1 MLAGLGCR
9 FGTLAAVLPKTGP
22 IPATG
27 RRDMKVLAIS
37 HCPISQGAMVPTAAE
52 RHLYEAALRAVRSA
66 TGRLAVVLH
75 LSRLRPP
82 APRPHHRRI
91 MRALLQETA
100 GRYDGQVFGLANG
113 DLVMLCRAARPAATR
128 ADARQPASL
137 ARTLV
142 AEPEMLPE
150 IMERL
155 LQADRANAGD
165 LVSLWSLAREGDRLL
180 GYVREQLARG
190 AGGLGMSEDIAAQ
203 AVQAQATARGQPPD
217 MTHALHAAVAA
228 LVGTAAIS
236 DLMQR
241 QTAILLGG
249 PAERAGGLQPL
260 FREVSFS
267 IAALESRIPAPAP
280 GGEGLGGCDPF
291 LFRHLAARL
300 DQRVL
305 AVLCDEIG
313 RGGPLDL
320 IQALPDTAPMLHLNL
335 TVPGILS
342 PGFGRLVG
350 LCAGT
355 KRRFGVEISLL
366 EATSD
371 SQSFAEARARLA
383 EAGIGLVLDGVS
395 HLALLLSQ
403 PWALRPALLKLD
415 WSQHLASSP
424 DDEKQ
429 AIDAAL
435 AQIGTHKVVLHH
447 AETEAALRWGLAH
460 GIRRFQGRH
469 VDAMLGAS
477 RIVSCGHAEGCT
489 LRAGAAGRIGR
500 AGCVNPTLLDAG
512 APSATAPAERVA

>member
-1 MLAGLGCR
+1 
-9 FGTLAAVLPKTGP
+9 
-22 IPATG
+22 
-27 RRDMKVLAIS
+27 MKVLAIS
-37 HCPISQGAMVPTAAE
+37 HTAISHGAMIPTVVE

-66 TGRLAVVLH
+66 AVGRLAVVLH

-113 DLVMLCRAARPAATR
+113 DLVLLCRAARPVAALGG
-128 ADARQPASL
+128 AQPPASL
-137 ARTLV
+137 AQTLV

-150 IMERL
+150 FMERL

-165 LVSLWSLAREGDRLL
+165 LVSLWSLVTEGDRLL
-180 GYVREQLARG
+180 GYVRERLAQG
-190 AGGLGMSEDIAAQ
+190 VGGLGMSEDIAAQ
-203 AVQAQATARGQPPD
+203 AVQAQANARGQPPD
-217 MTHALHAAVAA
+217 RTHALHDAVAA
-228 LVGTAAIS
+228 LVGTAGIS

-249 PAERAGGLQPL
+249 AAERAGGLQPL

-267 IAALESRIPAPAP
+267 IAALEGRIPAVSP
-280 GGEGLGGCDPF
+280 GSESLGGSDPF

-320 IQALPDTAPMLHLNL
+320 IQALPGNAPMLHLNL

-355 KRRFGVEISLL
+355 KLRFGVEISLL

-371 SQSFAEARARLA
+371 SQSFAEARSRLA

-415 WSQHLASSP
+415 WSPRLP
-424 DDEKQ
+424 ELPEEERQ

-435 AQIGTHKVVLHH
+435 AQIGTNKVVLHH

-477 RIVSCGHAEGCT
+477 RIVSCGQAEGCT
-489 LRAGAAGRIGR
+489 LRQCIERAGAAGRVGR
-500 AGCVNPTLLDAG
+500 AGCVNPALLDAG
-512 APSATAPAERVA
+512 APAAAPTAAPAERVA

>member
-1 MLAGLGCR
+1 
-9 FGTLAAVLPKTGP
+9 
-22 IPATG
+22 
-27 RRDMKVLAIS
+27 MKVLEIS
-37 HCPISQGAMVPTAAE
+37 HAAMVPTAVE

-66 TGRLAVVLH
+66 AGRLAVVLH

-113 DLVMLCRAARPAATR
+113 DLVMLCRAARLAASPT
-128 ADARQPASL
+128 SL
-137 ARTLV
+137 ARTVV

-155 LQADRANAGD
+155 LQADRANAAD
-165 LVSLWSLAREGDRLL
+165 LVSLWSLAAEGDRLL
-180 GYVREQLARG
+180 GYVRERLTQG
-190 AGGLGMSEDIAAQ
+190 SGGLGMSEDIASQ
-203 AVQAQATARGQPPD
+203 AIQAQATGKGQPTD
-217 MTHALHAAVAA
+217 IAHALHDAVAA
-228 LVGTAAIS
+228 IVGTAGIS

-267 IAALESRIPAPAP
+267 IAALEGRIAKAP
-280 GGEGLGGCDPF
+280 EGTSDPF
-291 LFRHLAARL
+291 LFRHLASRL

-313 RGGPLDL
+313 RGGPLDM
-320 IQALPDTAPMLHLNL
+320 IQALPGHSPMLHLNL

-342 PGFGRLVG
+342 PGFDRLVG

-355 KRRFGVEISLL
+355 QLRFGVEISLL
-366 EATSD
+366 EATAD
-371 SQSFAEARARLA
+371 SQAFAQARARLA

-415 WSQHLASSP
+415 WSPRLAELP
-424 DDEKQ
+424 NEERQ

-435 AQIGTHKVVLHH
+435 AQLGVSKVVLHH
-447 AETEAALRWGLAH
+447 AETEQALHWGLAH

-477 RIVSCGHAEGCT
+477 RIVSCGQAEACT
-489 LRAGAAGRIGR
+489 LRQCIER
-500 AGCVNPTLLDAG
+500 AGCGHPALLDAG
-512 APSATAPAERVA
+512 GSATSAAARVA